1 MISFSLTKKFTLVIG
16 VTFLCGL
23 MFLLWLRSEHGR
35 QKSAKWV
42 DRSYTVSFQWNGS
55 LKSLSIIDNR
65 TRRPESDPVLR
76 RIASDESR
84 RVVTEIL
91 KRAELE
97 RAEGRFNLT
106 LSGPAEPYLM
116 TWSAPDIP
124 KLDELMHA
132 AATWDLETIKRIIGD
147 GVNVNARALDSDNTA
162 LILAAT
168 NPASF
173 RPTRLSRL
181 DRPPDSKTVQYLLT
195 AGANPNAKGYLGST
209 ALMRTTDSSIA
220 RDLINHGAN
229 LNIADDKGWTA
240 LVYAVDGH
248 NPPIVR
254 ILLNAGAQVD
264 AKDKRGW
271 TPLMYAVDEGD
282 IDVTKVLL
290 ASGAS
295 PEIRNKQ
302 GETALDIARQTQ
314 GPMDRAIIQL
324 LSSRFHKS
332 RSNS

>member
-106 LSGPAEPYLM
+106 LSGP
-116 TWSAPDIP
+116 
-124 KLDELMHA
+124 
-132 AATWDLETIKRIIGD
+132 
-147 GVNVNARALDSDNTA
+147 
-162 LILAAT
+162 
-168 NPASF
+168 
-173 RPTRLSRL
+173 
-181 DRPPDSKTVQYLLT
+181 
-195 AGANPNAKGYLGST
+195 
-209 ALMRTTDSSIA
+209 
-220 RDLINHGAN
+220 
-229 LNIADDKGWTA
+229 
-240 LVYAVDGH
+240 
-248 NPPIVR
+248 
-254 ILLNAGAQVD
+254 
-264 AKDKRGW
+264 
-271 TPLMYAVDEGD
+271 
-282 IDVTKVLL
+282 
-290 ASGAS
+290 
-295 PEIRNKQ
+295 
-302 GETALDIARQTQ
+302 
-314 GPMDRAIIQL
+314 
-324 LSSRFHKS
+324 
-332 RSNS
+332 